1 MEELLKNIQIQLN
14 RIEQKVDSIEEQL
27 SKIDKE
33 TSKMNDHIHF
43 VETTYNRVRV
53 PLSYIKNK
61 IEFMMGSSNN
71 NDLPLIEQSE
81 NKNIEDN

>member
-1 MEELLKNIQIQLN
+1 
-14 RIEQKVDSIEEQL
+14 
-27 SKIDKE
+27 
-33 TSKMNDHIHF
+33 MNDHIHF